1 MIGWKT
7 CVVPFVMSTGRK
19 LRKCIKNST
28 TTPECDSRESV
39 HHSPQS
45 TPIGAILLLFKRHDT
60 MRKIEQQMNNAIS
73 NNLNWQ
79 SGNTAVAYNP
89 ETNES
94 TVFLHGN
101 KIAVVGD
108 DFVQIFD
115 GGWQSVTT
123 KSRLNAILSEHGI
136 KGECVFQKN
145 FKWYVDK
152 FIGQAGTSPVYN
164 RYDFTNG
171 FMFA

>member
-1 MIGWKT
+1 M
-7 CVVPFVMSTGRK
+7 VPFVMSTGRK

-39 HHSPQS
+39 HHSPQR
-45 TPIGAILLLFKRHDT
+45 PPRGAILPLFKRHDL

-79 SGNTAVAYNP
+79 SGHTAVAYNP

-94 TVFLHGN
+94 TVFLHGH

-136 KGECVFQKN
+136 TGEGVFQRN
-145 FKWYVDK
+145 FNWFVHK

-164 RYDFTNG
+164 EYEFTNG